1 MIDRS
6 RRGGARATQAAML
19 AAIRQTRVDYDDLCN
34 TVRDYTDP
42 KGALYKEMWGDATA
56 APFNGGL
63 VGKLRQGRA
72 DVVTVKTDGENRDN
86 EPSSAETH
94 YIDDPL
100 GNPERSNAI
109 RDTYTA
115 TPVGPPLGGYV
126 YSPNCLKSQVDA
138 VLPGYKQ
145 GVQDAFDSD
154 MTELAKA
161 YAKLLEQVGEVS
173 DKLAPEDP
181 ATAIAAEWVGVGQ
194 TGYWAVPKGQSVAW
208 GIQFVNGS
216 QASRIVWSDW
226 VSSPGDGGIPAAGF
240 CPAMRRPRR

>member
-1 MIDRS
+1 M
-6 RRGGARATQAAML
+6 
-19 AAIRQTRVDYDDLCN
+19 
-34 TVRDYTDP
+34 
-42 KGALYKEMWGDATA
+42 
-56 APFNGGL
+56 
-63 VGKLRQGRA
+63 
-72 DVVTVKTDGENRDN
+72 
-86 EPSSAETH
+86 
-94 YIDDPL
+94 
-100 GNPERSNAI
+100 
-109 RDTYTA
+109 
-115 TPVGPPLGGYV
+115 GPPLGGYV

-226 VSSPGDGGIPAAGF
+226 VSSPGDGE
-240 CPAMRRPRR
+240 CPRLDLPCDATTSALTTSRTVWRLVHDGAPGQRLPSGTRRRTKRSWWP